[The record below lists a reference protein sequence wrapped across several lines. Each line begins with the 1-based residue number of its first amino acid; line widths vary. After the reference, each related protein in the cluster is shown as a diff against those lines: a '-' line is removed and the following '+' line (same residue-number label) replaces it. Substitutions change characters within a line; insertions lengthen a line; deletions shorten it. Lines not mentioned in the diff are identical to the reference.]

1 MCNEEKLFL
10 LFWKVILDKAMKL
23 AKTTAKPL
31 KHNKILKDK
40 ELENVEI
47 FFLNFNYFFR
57 FWNFFDISLLQK
69 NNASM

>member
-10 LFWKVILDKAMKL
+10 LFWKVILDKALKL
-23 AKTTAKPL
+23 EKTTAKPL

>member
-10 LFWKVILDKAMKL
+10 LFWKVILDKALKL
-23 AKTTAKPL
+23 VKTTAKPL

>member
-10 LFWKVILDKAMKL
+10 LFWKVILDKALKL
-23 AKTTAKPL
+23 AKITAKPL
-31 KHNKILKDK
+31 KHSKILKDK

>member
-10 LFWKVILDKAMKL
+10 LFWKVILDKALKL

>member
-10 LFWKVILDKAMKL
+10 LFWKVILDKALKL

-31 KHNKILKDK
+31 KHNNILKDK

>member
-1 MCNEEKLFL
+1 M
-10 LFWKVILDKAMKL
+10 DKALKL